1 MRAVLQRVGSASVT
15 VEGLTVGAIGPGI
28 LALIGVAD
36 GDTAA
41 DRDYLA
47 RKIPETR
54 IFEDE
59 QGLMNL
65 SLSETGGELL
75 LVSQFTL
82 LGDARKGR
90 RPSFTQAARPEM
102 AEPLFNELVA
112 QLEALMPGKVATGRF
127 QTMMEV
133 ALVNSGPVTLLL
145 DSRKNF

>member
-1 MRAVLQRVGSASVT
+1 MRAVLQRVSSASVT
-15 VEGLTVGAIGPGI
+15 VAGTTVGAIGPGI
-28 LALIGVAD
+28 LALIGVEQ
-36 GDTAA
+36 GDEAG

-47 RKIPETR
+47 RKIPATR

-90 RPSFTQAARPEM
+90 RPSFSQAARPET
-102 AEPLFNELVA
+102 AEALFSELVA
-112 QLEALMPGKVATGRF
+112 QLEAQMPGKVATGRF

-133 ALVNSGPVTLLL
+133 ALVNSDPVTILL

>member
-1 MRAVLQRVGSASVT
+1 MRAVLQRVSSASVT
-15 VEGLTVGAIGPGI
+15 VAGEIVGAIGPGI
-28 LALIGVAD
+28 LALIGVEQ
-36 GDTAA
+36 GDSTT

-59 QGLMNL
+59 AGLMNL
-65 SLSETGGELL
+65 SLSETGGALL

-90 RPSFTQAARPEM
+90 RPSFSQAARPET
-102 AEPLFNELVA
+102 AEPLFSELVA
-112 QLEALMPGKVATGRF
+112 QLENQMPGKVATGRF

-133 ALVNSGPVTLLL
+133 ALVNSGPVTILL
-145 DSRKNF
+145 DSRKAF

>member
-1 MRAVLQRVGSASVT
+1 MRAVLQRVSSAAVT
-15 VEGLTVGAIGPGI
+15 VAGTIVGAIGPGI
-28 LALIGVAD
+28 LALIGVEQD
-36 GDTAA
+36 DTAA

-47 RKIPETR
+47 RKIPEMR

-59 QGLMNL
+59 AGLMNL
-65 SLSETGGELL
+65 SLCETGGELL

-90 RPSFTQAARPEM
+90 RPSFSQAARPET
-102 AEPLFNELVA
+102 AEALFSELVA
-112 QLEALMPGKVATGRF
+112 QLEAQMPGRVATGRF

-133 ALVNSGPVTLLL
+133 SLVNSGPVTILL